1 MVSNEIFI
9 GAGSSVTLIPE
20 TKFYMG
26 GPLGFS
32 YGLASENKD
41 NLVWVTV
48 VTGTSENIFWHY
60 NLVPDAYIGCVL
72 KVYDGSTA
80 LTTYHNI
87 VSNDVDGFYL
97 NGKPSDF
104 AATLST
110 HADSYMEIQ
119 GIGAPAPAPVTSVS
133 EAITSLA
140 TDHTRIE
147 ALADYAKVQVGSYVF
162 SDSPRTTIVGKVL
175 STEAAGGG
183 RAYLREAAQL
193 QNTAGTNLDCSQAT
207 TTFTFQEDASTTAAS
222 VTGVLKAG
230 DYISI
235 TGYTSTVPQILRIAD
250 DGETAT
256 AQASATIA
264 EGNVYRGHDS
274 LAAGAVSTISYQEG
288 RRLLADNW
296 LGLVNTVT
304 PPNVEVEMKQ
314 LNLALSGTRNFA
326 FQYKGAETIS
336 GGSMDLSV
344 NNPQWLYYA
353 LGKISSLTANGTLG
367 SVVAGEAWRS
377 TESNHANGD
386 ILFVDDPN
394 ADDIGG
400 PFFHKVYNNKVIA
413 PPVALSDGVVIGDVK
428 EYDTVDSTTEFATK
442 KLDYTFAEAN
452 GERLPT
458 FALEVTNEKGSVT
471 SSTFA
476 VDTNNPN
483 ENIHTRIFTG
493 NMLNSLTFSFE
504 EGQELKMSLDF
515 LGLRAIDAPNYYV
528 PLNYETT
535 NNETRTSSNLHNFN
549 AIDDFNKPFF
559 YFDGTLKVFG
569 QEYGRIKT
577 GSLTITNNV
586 AAHRFI
592 GNYNREKTSVN
603 IPAQRTYEMTFT
615 VLVTDTQI
623 WDELRS
629 STEKGGSA
637 DSEEIQLL
645 FRKDTGE
652 EIKLLLRDYYVT
664 GSTIPIPEDKGP
676 IEVEMTIMA
685 RNMEAATASTTW
697 ITQG

>member
-41 NLVWVTV
+41 NLVWVTIV
-48 VTGTSENIFWHY
+48 SASNAEHIFWHY

-104 AATLST
+104 AVTLST
-110 HADSYMEIQ
+110 HTDSYMEIQ
-119 GIGAPAPAPVTSVS
+119 GIGAPAPAPVTTVS

-162 SDSPRTTIVGKVL
+162 SDSPRAAMVGKVL

-183 RAYLREAAQL
+183 RAYLREATQL
-193 QNTAGTNLDCSQAT
+193 NNGSYSVDAVQAT
-207 TTFTFQEDASTTAAS
+207 TTITFYQDGTTTATS
-222 VTGVLKAG
+222 ITGYLKAG
-230 DYISI
+230 DSI
-235 TGYTSTVPQILRIAD
+235 TIANTATQILRIAD
-250 DGETAT
+250 NGETAT
-256 AQASATIA
+256 CEGSGATIVQ
-264 EGNVYRGHDS
+264 GDMYRGQDS
-274 LAAGAVSTISYQEG
+274 LAAGAVSTIYYQEG

-353 LGKISSLTANGTLG
+353 LGKISSLTANGSLG
-367 SVVAGEAWRS
+367 SAVAGKAWRS
-377 TESNHANGD
+377 TEANHANGD
-386 ILFVDDPN
+386 TLFVDDTD

-413 PPVALSDGVVIGDVK
+413 PPVVLGDGVTIANVK

-442 KLDYTFAEAN
+442 KIDYTFAEAN

-493 NMLNSLTFSFE
+493 NMLNSLTFNFE

-549 AIDDFNKPFF
+549 ATDDFNKPFF

-569 QEYGRIKT
+569 QEYGRVKT

-629 STEKGGSA
+629 STEQGGSA

-697 ITQG
+697 VTQG

>member
-32 YGLASENKD
+32 YGLASESKD
-41 NLVWVTV
+41 NLVWVTIV
-48 VTGTSENIFWHY
+48 SASNAEHIFWHY

-104 AATLST
+104 AVTLST
-110 HADSYMEIQ
+110 HTDSYMEIQ
-119 GIGAPAPAPVTSVS
+119 GIGAPAPAPVTTVS

-162 SDSPRTTIVGKVL
+162 SDSPRAAMVGKVL

-183 RAYLREAAQL
+183 RAYLREATQL
-193 QNTAGTNLDCSQAT
+193 NNGSYSVDAVQAT
-207 TTFTFQEDASTTAAS
+207 TTITFYQDGTTTATS
-222 VTGVLKAG
+222 ITGYLKAG
-230 DYISI
+230 DSI
-235 TGYTSTVPQILRIAD
+235 TIANTATQILRIAD
-250 DGETAT
+250 NGETAT
-256 AQASATIA
+256 CEGSGATIVQ
-264 EGNVYRGHDS
+264 GDMYRGQDS
-274 LAAGAVSTISYQEG
+274 LAAGAVSTIYYQEG

-353 LGKISSLTANGTLG
+353 LGKISSLTANGSLG
-367 SVVAGEAWRS
+367 SAVAGKAWRS
-377 TESNHANGD
+377 TEANHANGD
-386 ILFVDDPN
+386 TLFVDDTD

-413 PPVALSDGVVIGDVK
+413 PPVVLGDGVTIANVK

-442 KLDYTFAEAN
+442 KIDYTFAEAN

-493 NMLNSLTFSFE
+493 NMLNSLTFNFE

-549 AIDDFNKPFF
+549 ATDDFNKPFF

-569 QEYGRIKT
+569 QEYGRVKT

-629 STEKGGSA
+629 STEQGGSA

-697 ITQG
+697 VTQG